1 MLVAWVFTELSGIAL
16 ATTIRFVFLDSVP
29 CNWSSLTC
37 ATSRMTKS
45 QSWNEPERKMQPGM
59 HSSHV
64 SFIRVAGKIP
74 TNTWHRWKIR
84 RRNRVYISFDSMERR
99 TITCARIIW
108 SKWKKLDRKIS
119 WKFIQII
126 GKRKLKISNSES
138 TYYTGTI
145 IYKILEM
152 KTYCMRNIIDLGI
165 SGEIDELSDEYF

>member
-1 MLVAWVFTELSGIAL
+1 
-16 ATTIRFVFLDSVP
+16 
-29 CNWSSLTC
+29 
-37 ATSRMTKS
+37 
-45 QSWNEPERKMQPGM
+45 
-59 HSSHV
+59 
-64 SFIRVAGKIP
+64 
-74 TNTWHRWKIR
+74 
-84 RRNRVYISFDSMERR
+84 MERR